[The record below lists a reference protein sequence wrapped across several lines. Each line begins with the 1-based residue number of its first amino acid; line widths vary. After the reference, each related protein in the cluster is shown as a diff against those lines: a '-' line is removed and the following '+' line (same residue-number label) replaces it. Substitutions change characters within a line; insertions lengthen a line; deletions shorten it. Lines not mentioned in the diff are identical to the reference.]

1 VGTQLVSRP
10 ETLDDL
16 FSQPDAEPGGNP
28 WDERVPGRDG
38 TLLAIVPIPG
48 TSTSLA
54 IVGYAIATTNGT
66 AMNGT
71 AMNGTAMNGTA
82 MNGTTATGGSQQGRP
97 AESDPATERPTVPG
111 VRLDHVQRRAW
122 AGGREIMLT
131 FQEFQLLAFLTA
143 HPATVFTRADLV
155 EHVWRRDIAPASPGT
170 GRDTA
175 REAREAREARDA
187 REAREARAVARDS
200 RTVDV
205 HVSRLRHKLGPVY
218 GQCLVTEYRVGY
230 QFRPPV
236 A

>member
-1 VGTQLVSRP
+1 LTKTIFLMEYKKVSSGYVTVGTQLVSRP

-28 WDERVPGRDG
+28 WDERVPAGRDG

-48 TSTSLA
+48 TGTSLA
-54 IVGYAIATTNGT
+54 IVGYAIATANGT
-66 AMNGT
+66 ANGVT
-71 AMNGTAMNGTA
+71 ANAATANAATT
-82 MNGTTATGGSQQGRP
+82 GTTATDAGHQVRP
-97 AESDPATERPTVPG
+97 AESDPAAERPGGAG

-143 HPATVFTRADLV
+143 HPAKVFSRADLV
-155 EHVWRRDIAPASPGT
+155 ELVWRRDVVPG

-175 REAREAREARDA
+175 RDA
-187 REAREARAVARDS
+187 RTVARDS

-230 QFRPPV
+230 QFRPP
-236 A
+236 AA

>member
-1 VGTQLVSRP
+1 VSSGYVTVGTQLVSRP

-16 FSQPDAEPGGNP
+16 FSQPDAEPDGYP
-28 WDERVPGRDG
+28 WDERVPPPGRDG

-54 IVGYAIATTNGT
+54 IVGYAIATASGVTASGVTASGVTANGV
-66 AMNGT
+66 
-71 AMNGTAMNGTA
+71 
-82 MNGTTATGGSQQGRP
+82 TTSGASHQDRP
-97 AESDPATERPTVPG
+97 AESDPATERRADAG

-131 FQEFQLLAFLTA
+131 FQEFQLLSFLTA
-143 HPATVFTRADLV
+143 HPATVFSRADLV
-155 EHVWRRDIAPASPGT
+155 EQVWRRDITPA
-170 GRDTA
+170 GRDTP
-175 REAREAREARDA
+175 RDA
-187 REAREARAVARDS
+187 PAVGRDS

-230 QFRPPV
+230 QFRPP
-236 A
+236 ADQFRPPAA